1 MEQVFIVDD
10 DTAVRRSLG
19 ELVRSVG
26 LSTTLFASAAEL
38 LAAVSVASAGC
49 LVLDIRMPGMSG
61 LELQRE
67 LTTRGIKNPI
77 IFITGHGDVAMAVQ
91 AMRAGA
97 HDFIEKPF
105 REQVL
110 LDCINAALAKDRARR
125 ETSSDLIA
133 FRARVETL
141 TPRERQIM
149 ARIVNGQANKVI
161 AIELGLSER
170 TVEIHRAKVMTKTG
184 AHSLAEL
191 VSLVARDSD

>member
-26 LSTTLFASAAEL
+26 LSTTLFASAAEF